1 MITLLPYA
9 VGAAAGWFIVPAL
22 TADGMDGGRSSLAT
36 AGAFGAMSAF
46 VVNCWIAP
54 RLQKPQVAN
63 DGVFCGSLTLTW
75 NENAMTTSVGGSTR
89 TILWSAVSGITE
101 TDLTLFLQVD
111 FCEAI
116 VIPLSVFEDK
126 DDLAAFKAYA
136 EAQIA
141 AT

>member
-1 MITLLPYA
+1 
-9 VGAAAGWFIVPAL
+9 
-22 TADGMDGGRSSLAT
+22 
-36 AGAFGAMSAF
+36 
-46 VVNCWIAP
+46 
-54 RLQKPQVAN
+54 
-63 DGVFCGSLTLTW
+63 
-75 NENAMTTSVGGSTR
+75 MTTSVGGSAR
-89 TILWSAVSGITE
+89 SILWCAVRGITE

-126 DDLAAFKAYA
+126 DDRAAFKAYA